1 MPNASDTLAAP
12 VRGAAPAGPAP
23 SGTSRNRKILAG
35 AALAVGLV
43 VVALFPSAA
52 PNAYILSA
60 GVVILSYACTATSW
74 NFMGGFTGYIS
85 LGHAAWFGLGA
96 YGTGILIRDAA
107 LPSFVAWA
115 LAGVIVAVITVPV
128 GIAALRVRGA
138 SFVIVSI
145 AFVLIMLLVFQGW
158 GSFTGGSNGLVVP
171 RPFPDL
177 LRPVHH
183 QVFFYLF
190 AALLA
195 VMLLLWWAINRSRF
209 GIGLKAIREDEDK
222 AEALGIPTRNY
233 KLVAYVISAT
243 FTGLA
248 GGMYALWFGDLD
260 PIFQFSILL
269 GSYMVLMALLG
280 GIRNLW
286 GPLVGAI
293 IVGIG
298 LEVFKLQFGDTQFH
312 LVATGLL
319 LALVVLFM
327 PDGIIPA
334 VQSLL
339 KRFGPQSSSI
349 REMTAAELAERNR
362 AAGVSGASVFA
373 GRPVEREGA
382 ADEDAATP
390 PTATT
395 TNPGGSDDRH
405 RRTGDHH
412 RRLEPQHA
420 RPDEGLRRR
429 PRRRRRRR
437 HLPRGQDQRPHR
449 PERLRQD
456 DVLQLRHRHDQ
467 AGLGHGHV
475 QGPRHHG
482 QGPARHRPRGDRA
495 QLPAVPDL
503 PRMTVLDNV
512 LVAVRRTGI
521 KGLLAPARTEAEVAK
536 ARQLLV
542 RVGIDHLENSEA
554 RDLSYGQQKL
564 LELAG
569 VLMGDPD
576 TIMLD
581 EPAGGVNPSLIG
593 RIGSLVQ
600 ELNAEGTTFLI
611 VEHNMDLVMS
621 LSHHVVVFDR
631 GAPIAEGTPDIV
643 QSDPRVLEAYLGV

>member
-1 MPNASDTLAAP
+1 MPNASSTLAAP
-12 VRGAAPAGPAP
+12 ERAATAAPP
-23 SGTSRNRKILAG
+23 TSRSGRRRIGVVVGLILA
-35 AALAVGLV
+35 AAIIGI
-43 VVALFPSAA
+43 FPAAA

-96 YGTGILIRDAA
+96 YGTGILVRDLG

-115 LAGVIVAVITVPV
+115 LAGVVVAIITVPI

-145 AFVLIMLLVFQGW
+145 AFVLILLLVFQGW

-177 LRPVHH
+177 MRPVHH

-195 VMLLLWWAINRSRF
+195 AMLVLWWAINRSRF

-233 KLVAYVISAT
+233 KLVAYIISAT

-280 GIRNLW
+280 GIRHLF

-334 VQSLL
+334 VQAGI

-373 GRPVEREGA
+373 GRNAEREGVEN
-382 ADEDAATP
+382 EDAVTP
-390 PTATT
+390 TKEEK
-395 TNPGGSDDRH
+395 R
-405 RRTGDHH
+405 
-412 RRLEPQHA
+412 
-420 RPDEGLRRR
+420 
-429 PRRRRRRR
+429 
-437 HLPRGQDQRPHR
+437 
-449 PERLRQD
+449 
-456 DVLQLRHRHDQ
+456 
-467 AGLGHGHV
+467 
-475 QGPRHHG
+475 
-482 QGPARHRPRGDRA
+482 
-495 QLPAVPDL
+495 
-503 PRMTVLDNV
+503 
-512 LVAVRRTGI
+512 
-521 KGLLAPARTEAEVAK
+521 
-536 ARQLLV
+536 
-542 RVGIDHLENSEA
+542 
-554 RDLSYGQQKL
+554 
-564 LELAG
+564 
-569 VLMGDPD
+569 
-576 TIMLD
+576 
-581 EPAGGVNPSLIG
+581 
-593 RIGSLVQ
+593 
-600 ELNAEGTTFLI
+600 
-611 VEHNMDLVMS
+611 
-621 LSHHVVVFDR
+621 
-631 GAPIAEGTPDIV
+631 
-643 QSDPRVLEAYLGV
+643 